1 MIGRPEISRLS
12 VAGGVS
18 EGAQEK
24 DYVLAWLLAARA
36 TIGPSSLVLKGG
48 TALRSC
54 YFPGYRYSQDLDF
67 SADDQPR
74 LEEIWVTLDAWCEWV
89 GDHAGIQAS
98 RIAAAKAR
106 GGTAFIEYVGPLR
119 AADGRSIKI
128 DVASDEVV
136 RDGSERRAL
145 LSEYS
150 DLDKGGYVI
159 DVYAVT
165 EIWAEKARSLMQRSE
180 PRDLYDL
187 HQLLEDDPTLP
198 DRAKDLFRRKAIV
211 KSLKPVDLLARLE
224 GREKTWERL
233 WQQRLED
240 QVRDLPDF
248 DGVWRRVIRG
258 LRQAD
263 Y

>member
-1 MIGRPEISRLS
+1 MIGRPEISRLA

-18 EGAQEK
+18 ERAQEK

-36 TIGPSSLVLKGG
+36 TLGPSSLVFKGG
-48 TALRSC
+48 TALRRC
-54 YFPGYRYSQDLDF
+54 YFPGYRYSEDLDF
-67 SADDQPR
+67 SADDQPT
-74 LEEIWVTLDAWCEWV
+74 LEMIWVILDGWCEWV
-89 GDHAGIQAS
+89 GDQAGIQAS
-98 RIAAAKAR
+98 RVAPAKTR

-128 DVASDEVV
+128 DVAIDEVV
-136 RDGSERRAL
+136 RDGSERRPL

-150 DLDKGGYVI
+150 DLDDTGHVI
-159 DVYAVT
+159 DVYTVA

-187 HQLLEDDPTLP
+187 HQLIEHDPTLP
-198 DRAKDLFRRKAIV
+198 DRANDLFRRKAIA
-211 KSLKPVDLLARLE
+211 KSLKPDDLLARLD

-233 WQQRLED
+233 WHQRLED

-258 LRQAD
+258 LRQAG